1 MRAFSKRYLVWISL
15 ILLGFSGFSFNNKNL
30 IFLPLFL
37 LIIGVIYLILRKNKE
52 KHKNLP
58 LVALC
63 LALAAVV
70 GVLGTQALKFSNAK
84 KLEKYEGYHLIEGF
98 VKEVSYS
105 SNYACEYIVK
115 VERVDGKASK
125 FNLIVQTD
133 YQTELNRGDFFQID
147 ATISAT
153 ADYTDNEYLQ
163 NVNVYDHP
171 LIAIVDENNA
181 IEHLD
186 KEFRPSLMLANLNSK
201 FSAILQATMG
211 TKNGS
216 LASALLLGNRELLP
230 FETLRDFKRAGVYHL
245 LALSGMHVAILIG
258 ILEFILKKL
267 YFSTKLRIVLLALVS
282 IFYLG
287 LTGFALSATRSILM
301 LWVVYLSMLV
311 QRKRDVMTSLFIAAS
326 VIVLIKPSAVLDV
339 GLQLSFL
346 STFGVICSSMIWA
359 KLKLFKSFEEAKAL
373 RIIKSVLSKIL
384 LMIVATICV
393 FVCTLPVIMIYFG
406 EVSLATFFTNI
417 ISGFVCEIFMVLAL
431 LTLIFSRVLW
441 LYPIF
446 ALFANLIGNV
456 MTKIVESIAD
466 IKNVMLSL
474 NYPFANALVWLL
486 FVLFIFMLA
495 IHLGRKWMIF
505 TPCVAFTVAMI
516 VGICA
521 YNGARADFVRTEFY
535 LGDGLVLSSK
545 EGVYIVDMSD
555 GTYSHLYEGLEIAKE
570 NCFTEI
576 DGVILTHYHSE
587 YVYSLQAFAKKH
599 KIRSVY
605 LPMPQNSSEATNMSG
620 LYRVLENVGV
630 EVYIYRA
637 NENLNVLGGDFVVSD
652 RAFEAGY
659 AHPSIAVSF
668 SFGEKRI
675 SVLQRKFFDSYL
687 YETSAFKSYIQNSDY
702 IIFGSD
708 GRKPLGE
715 YEIYSDLK
723 EGCEVSF
730 ADFEFFNLSDLETHI
745 DEISVYLN
753 VYYKKYDIK

>member
-15 ILLGFSGFSFNNKNL
+15 ILLGFSGFSFNEKNL

-37 LIIGVIYLILRKNKE
+37 LILGGIYLILRKNKE
-52 KHKNLP
+52 KHKNVP

-70 GVLGTQALKFSNAK
+70 GVFGTQALKFSNAK
-84 KLEKYEGYHLIEGF
+84 KVEKYEGYHLIEGF

-105 SNYACEYIVK
+105 SDYACEYIVK
-115 VERVDGKASK
+115 VERVDGKTSK
-125 FNLIVQTD
+125 FNLIIKSD

-153 ADYTDNEYLQ
+153 ANYIFDENLQ
-163 NVNVYDHP
+163 NVNIYDYP
-171 LIAIVDENNA
+171 LIAIVDKNNT
-181 IEHLD
+181 IDHLD
-186 KEFRPSLMLANLNSK
+186 KEFRHSLMLANLNSK

-216 LASALLLGNRELLP
+216 LASALLLGNRDLLP

-267 YFSTKLRIVLLALVS
+267 CFSTKIRIALLASVS

-301 LWVVYLSMLV
+301 LWVFYLSMIV

-417 ISGFVCEIFMVLAL
+417 ISGFACEIFMVLAL
-431 LTLIFSRVLW
+431 LTLLFSRVLW

-446 ALFANLIGNV
+446 AFWGGVVGNLT
-456 MTKIVESIAD
+456 TKIVAEIAD
-466 IKNVMLSL
+466 VKNVMLSL
-474 NYPFANALVWLL
+474 NYPFANVLVWLL
-486 FVLFIFMLA
+486 FASFVLLLA
-495 IHLGRKWMIF
+495 IRVGRKWMIF
-505 TPCVAFTVAMI
+505 TPCVAFIIAML
-516 VGICA
+516 VGICS
-521 YNGARADFVRTEFY
+521 YNASRSDFVRTEFY
-535 LGDGLVLSSK
+535 IGDGLVLSSK
-545 EGVYIVDMSD
+545 AGVYIVDMSD
-555 GTYSHLYEGLEIAKE
+555 GIYAHLFDGLEIAKE

-587 YVYSLQAFAKKH
+587 YIYSLQAFAKKQ
-599 KIRSVY
+599 KVRSVY
-605 LPMPQNSSEATNMSG
+605 LPMPQNSSEAIAMSG
-620 LYRVLENVGV
+620 LYRVLGDIGV
-630 EVYIYRA
+630 KVYLYSA

-652 RAFEAGY
+652 RSFEAGY
-659 AHPSIAVSF
+659 AHPSIAISY

-687 YETSAFKSYIQNSDY
+687 NESSAFKQYIQNSDY

-708 GRKPLGE
+708 GRKPIGE
-715 YEIYSDLK
+715 YGIYSDLK
-723 EGCEVSF
+723 EGCEISF
-730 ADFEFFNLSDLETHI
+730 TDFELFTLSDLEAHI
-745 DEISVYLN
+745 DEILVYLN
-753 VYYKKYDIK
+753 VNYKKYDIK